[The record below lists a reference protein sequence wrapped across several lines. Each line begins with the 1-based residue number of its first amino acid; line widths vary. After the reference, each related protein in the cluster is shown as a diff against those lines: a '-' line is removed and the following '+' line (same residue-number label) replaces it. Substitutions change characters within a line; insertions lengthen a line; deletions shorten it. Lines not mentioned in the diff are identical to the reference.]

1 MDRETD
7 ARPERPVGE
16 QASPGAGHVLSEEC
30 RRLIAAQRI
39 LSVRKLRDVE
49 FDLSAIGDPGFSML
63 LALHVLEA
71 TGKLAGLEALEQAA
85 GVPIPVAVRWLKA
98 LEMAGLTTSGRR
110 YSGGPAALIEITPL
124 GRAKLA
130 RYLDSIVGFVTES
143 PS

>member
-1 MDRETD
+1 MDRRTD
-7 ARPERPVGE
+7 TRPERPDGE
-16 QASPGAGHVLSEEC
+16 QASSGADHILSEEC
-30 RRLIAAQRI
+30 RRVIAAQRI

-49 FDLSAIGDPGFSML
+49 FNLSAIGEPGFSML

-71 TGKLAGLEALEQAA
+71 TGKPACLEALEQAA

-98 LEMAGLTTSGRR
+98 LEMAGLTTFGRR
-110 YSGGPAALIEITPL
+110 YSGDPNALIEITPL

-130 RYLDSIVGFVTES
+130 RYLDAVAGFVTEE